1 MALNTKQK
9 QWQLYYLGYYG
20 TSINDIDGI
29 WGANSIK
36 ATKTFQKDSGL
47 KVDGIFGTNSMN
59 KSKAIIKVIQKKINA
74 LPVDGLAGILT
85 INQTKRYQKSININ
99 TTGRADANTRNV
111 MGINMK
117 SITDSSVNNTTIIV
131 DTTINTTIP
140 IVSPPT
146 STTTGTGTWWDN
158 IKYFDKEEFKCKCG
172 GRYCN
177 GYPKEPQRL
186 LVEAADDVRE
196 YFDAPV
202 RISSGLRCSI
212 HNANEGGVSNSR
224 HLSGKA
230 CDFCVDGKTANQVL
244 KYVKTLP
251 NIRYCYAINDRY
263 VHMDI
268 Y

>member
-20 TSINDIDGI
+20 DSIMDIDGI

-36 ATKTFQKDSGL
+36 ATKRFQSDTGIK
-47 KVDGIFGTNSMN
+47 KDGIFGNNTMA
-59 KSKAIIKVIQKKINA
+59 KSKEVIKAIQKKIGA
-74 LPVDGLAGILT
+74 YPVDGLAGILT
-85 INQTKRYQKSININ
+85 INQTKRYQQSNGLKL
-99 TTGRADANTRNV
+99 TGRADADTRSKIGIDLKSPNSNT
-111 MGINMK
+111 
-117 SITDSSVNNTTIIV
+117 ITH
-131 DTTINTTIP
+131 P
-140 IVSPPT
+140 IVTPP
-146 STTTGTGTWWDN
+146 SSGITGTWWDD
-158 IKYFDKEEFKCKCG
+158 IKYFDKDEFKCKCK

-186 LVEAADDVRE
+186 LVEACDDVRE
-196 YFDAPV
+196 YFDAPMT
-202 RISSGLRCSI
+202 ISSGLRCTI

-230 CDFCVDGKTANQVL
+230 ADFCVEGKTANQIL
-244 KYVKTLP
+244 AYVRTLP
-251 NIRYCYAINDRY
+251 NIRYCYAINSSY

>member
-9 QWQLYYLGYYG
+9 QWNLYYLGYYG
-20 TSINDIDGI
+20 NSIEDIDGI
-29 WGANSIK
+29 WGANSIA
-36 ATKTFQKDSGL
+36 ATKKFQKDSGL

-59 KSKAIIKVIQKKINA
+59 KSKAVIKVIQKKIGCSF
-74 LPVDGLAGILT
+74 VDGLAGILT
-85 INQTKRYQKSININ
+85 INQTKRYQISVGI
-99 TTGRADANTRNV
+99 TSTGRADKTTRENI
-111 MGINMK
+111 GINMK
-117 SITDSSVNNTTIIV
+117 NIDSDTANNTTPIV
-131 DTTINTTIP
+131 DNTIDVTIP
-140 IVSPPT
+140 IVTPPT

-172 GRYCN
+172 GKYCN
-177 GYPKEPQRL
+177 GYPKEPQQL

-202 RISSGLRCSI
+202 TVSSGLRCAI

-230 CDFCVDGKTANQVL
+230 VDFCVKGKTANQVL
-244 KYVKTLP
+244 AYVRTLP
-251 NIRYCYAINDRY
+251 NIRYCYAINNTY